1 MTACTHTRRRTAQG
15 LDRNFT
21 AHVAALACYEDP
33 PAGADVWCAPLTSGR
48 LLCTQQLLADD
59 SKPSLSGSRAGL
71 CLPTNTSC
79 RCCSRVAGGARS
91 TPSTRVPVRLLPP
104 CPLRMPPCRSVL
116 PVTVTRAW
124 LASRSGAAS
133 LQGGMACPAPAHTG
147 YNAPWRWRT
156 MPCGMRAA
164 SRYRVARDIAVR
176 RTRNGARRRRDSSP
190 ARRGDEMR
198 LGFSGRFVL

>member
-1 MTACTHTRRRTAQG
+1 MRSAHQRQTLMHTTTLGRRFEAVPQWI
-15 LDRNFT
+15 
-21 AHVAALACYEDP
+21 
-33 PAGADVWCAPLTSGR
+33 AGRLVSSDQYFLPLLFESGR
-48 LLCTQQLLADD
+48 WCPEHPEYPRPRQT
-59 SKPSLSGSRAGL
+59 
-71 CLPTNTSC
+71 TTS
-79 RCCSRVAGGARS
+79 
-91 TPSTRVPVRLLPP
+91 VPAMMHP

-164 SRYRVARDIAVR
+164 SRYRVGRDIAVR